1 MNEERLLVLK
11 MVSEGK
17 LTPEEAES
25 LLRTLDETVSRQADI
40 PNTGLS
46 SVRQTAHDAAQ
57 TSIRVMKQRMRELQ
71 HDIRNLHSEAHG
83 TRKRAQKQRAQK
95 QRARKRSREH
105 RQRNTDLHA
114 AVEAKREDCQCSP
127 EKKDS
132 EAGVQ

>member
-25 LLRTLDETVSRQADI
+25 LLRTLDETVLRQADI
-40 PNTGLS
+40 PNAGLS

-57 TSIRVMKQRMRELQ
+57 TSIRAMKQRMRELQ
-71 HDIRNLHSEAHG
+71 SEIRNLHSESHR

-95 QRARKRSREH
+95 QRARKSRREH
-105 RQRNTDLHA
+105 RQRKTDVHA
-114 AVEAKREDCQCSP
+114 AGESKREDCQCSP
-127 EKKDS
+127 EKKDN